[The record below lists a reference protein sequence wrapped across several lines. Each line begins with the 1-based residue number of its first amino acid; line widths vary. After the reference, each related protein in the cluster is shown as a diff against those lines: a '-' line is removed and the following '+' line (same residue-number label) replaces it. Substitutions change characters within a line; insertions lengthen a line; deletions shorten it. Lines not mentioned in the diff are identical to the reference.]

1 MQNIS
6 GQLYRMKDLIAYLPL
21 SKSSIWAGVKDG
33 TFPKP
38 IRLSKRTVAWTQG
51 QLDAWLTSRGGV

>member
-1 MQNIS
+1 MQNLS
-6 GQLYRMKDLIAYLPL
+6 GQLYRMKDLIACLPL